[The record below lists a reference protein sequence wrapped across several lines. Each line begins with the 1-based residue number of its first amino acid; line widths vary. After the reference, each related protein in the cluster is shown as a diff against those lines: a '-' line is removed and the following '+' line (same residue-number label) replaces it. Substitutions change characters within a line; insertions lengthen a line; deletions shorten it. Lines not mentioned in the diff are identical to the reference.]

1 MSTTLVDKL
10 KNIKDNFWN
19 LEEFQE
25 LLNTQEL
32 NIKTPVDL
40 VRFNRSIY
48 NRAQYLGYLSKL
60 NFSGERKILNQF
72 SKFSLDDIQTY
83 INENNIMSKTDLK
96 TKKQSL
102 YKRYRYLIT
111 EGGEEDTII
120 FKNIHLNSVDE
131 RRFLEKLFEYGIKE
145 IVTQFELPTGEL
157 KLVRKFRYDF
167 YLPEYNC
174 IIELHGPQH
183 FREVIYGPWKTNK
196 PESLTD
202 IQQNDRRKLSSA
214 INNGYIVRYFTFY
227 EKDYEKFGYFEKVY
241 TSISELLQSIGIKEV
256 KMLSK
261 DELQSVRD
269 KYFKELDKAE
279 TLILIGQDFVD
290 TNKIG
295 TKEELRKINS
305 SLYDKLKKKHLLKN
319 IVFCYFGKKDYD
331 IRYVN
336 TPEDASKILE
346 QLGLDTLHEVRK
358 QDYGL
363 YQKIKKHNWSD
374 KIRIKICEGNYKTI
388 DKVTPQ
394 DVRIFM
400 KSNNLI
406 NISELYSKCRE
417 LYNKVK
423 FENWII

>member
-305 SLYDKLKKKHLLKN
+305 
-319 IVFCYFGKKDYD
+319 
-331 IRYVN
+331 
-336 TPEDASKILE
+336 
-346 QLGLDTLHEVRK
+346 
-358 QDYGL
+358 
-363 YQKIKKHNWSD
+363 
-374 KIRIKICEGNYKTI
+374 
-388 DKVTPQ
+388 
-394 DVRIFM
+394 
-400 KSNNLI
+400 
-406 NISELYSKCRE
+406 
-417 LYNKVK
+417 
-423 FENWII
+423 